1 MNALMKSTSIRPPI
15 RLHPS
20 IPIEEIVEALQ
31 AKGLLLRDDGVGRLF
46 VDRVPRF
53 LLDRKT

>member
-1 MNALMKSTSIRPPI
+1 MRAPMKSTSMRQPI
-15 RLHPS
+15 RLHPA
-20 IPIEEIVEALQ
+20 IPIEEIVEALE

-53 LLDRKT
+53 LLDRET